1 MEKKQKR
8 SLSLNAFVLLLIIML
23 ICAVLTWIV
32 PAGSFERVQDEVT
45 GRMVVVPGSYAT
57 TESSPVGPIQFVT
70 SIFAGFMDAADI
82 IFFIIFASTYVF
94 LLNKCGALH
103 SACGALLKKVGTR
116 DHLIIPIFML
126 FFALGG
132 TTFGMY

>member
-45 GRMVVVPGSYAT
+45 GRMV
-57 TESSPVGPIQFVT
+57 
-70 SIFAGFMDAADI
+70 
-82 IFFIIFASTYVF
+82 
-94 LLNKCGALH
+94 
-103 SACGALLKKVGTR
+103 
-116 DHLIIPIFML
+116 
-126 FFALGG
+126 
-132 TTFGMY
+132 